1 MIWRGARD
9 QKKKPTFGEALN
21 LPYFLTSFSGGGV

>member
-9 QKKKPTFGEALN
+9 QKTKPTFGGALN
-21 LPYFLTSFSGGGV
+21 LPYFLTSFSDGGV